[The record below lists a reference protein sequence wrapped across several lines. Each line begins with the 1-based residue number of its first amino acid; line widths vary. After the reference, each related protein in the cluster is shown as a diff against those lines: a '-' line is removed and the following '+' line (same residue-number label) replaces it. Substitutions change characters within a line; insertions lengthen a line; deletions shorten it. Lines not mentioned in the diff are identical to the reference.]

1 MERMKNLEK
10 LDPEVGKL
18 LGPYVR
24 DLLLI
29 AGEDILS
36 VLVFG
41 SATGPDY
48 LPGRSNINVAIVVR
62 EIAPAFLKKCLKH
75 VSSGFRKRIVAPL
88 LLTREYIESSL
99 DVFPIEFLDM
109 RETGLVLVGDDPFS
123 HVELS
128 NSALR
133 LECEQQLKGAL
144 LRIRQAYLEL
154 GLAHRGIEK
163 VLGESLNSLIPV
175 FRAMLV
181 LKGAQTPRGKQEI
194 VGSVCEVF
202 GVAPEVFL
210 QILKLKLEM
219 GRVSPEAEENVLRD
233 YMKNIEYMSQ
243 IVDAFQT
250 QEKP

>member
-1 MERMKNLEK
+1 LERLKNLEK
-10 LDPEVGKL
+10 LAPEVEKL
-18 LGPYVR
+18 LEPYVR

-48 LPGRSNINVAIVVR
+48 MPGRSNINIAIVVR
-62 EIAPAFLKKCLKH
+62 EINPAFLKKCLKH
-75 VSSGFRKRIVAPL
+75 VASGFKKRIVAPL
-88 LLTREYIESSL
+88 LLTRGYIESSL

-123 HVELS
+123 HVDLS
-128 NSALR
+128 NSGLR

-154 GLAHRGIEK
+154 GLAHGGIEK
-163 VLGESLNSLIPV
+163 VLSESLNSLIPV

-181 LKGAQTPRGKQEI
+181 LKGARPPRNKQDI
-194 VGSVCEVF
+194 LGSVCEAF
-202 GVAPEVFL
+202 GVDPEVFL

-219 GRVSPEAEENVLRD
+219 GRVSPEAEEKILRD
-233 YMKNIEYMSQ
+233 YMKNVEYLAQ
-243 IVDAFQT
+243 LVDAFQT
-250 QEKP
+250 PEKP